1 VAHATQIMEFQTQLY
16 IDGQFVP
23 AQGGATLPVMN
34 PSNEQVLTHVASAQ
48 EGDVDAAVRAA
59 HAAFTGVWGRTDGP
73 ARARLLHR
81 LADLVERDADLIAEL
96 ESMDNGKVFGMARY
110 ADVAN
115 LIATLRYFAGYADKL
130 DGRSI
135 PVPDMF
141 GRPVLAYTVREPLG
155 VIGAIGAY
163 NAPTMYIGWKAAAAL
178 AAGNTVVLKPAEEA
192 PLSTLHVAKL
202 FHEAGFPAGVF
213 NVVVGAGPV
222 AGMAL
227 ARHPLVAKLS
237 YTGSG
242 AVGRILAAEAAKILK
257 PLTLEL
263 GGKAAQIVLQSAD
276 IDAAIDTLA
285 MGFLANQG
293 QICAAGTRILVH
305 RSRVAEVAE
314 RLAAI
319 ARAQVVGDALDPQS
333 TMGPVISQRAVDRI
347 LGYAQTGSDEGAE
360 RLTGGKRID
369 RPGYYLEPTVF
380 VGSNAM
386 RIAREEVFGPFAT
399 VIPFDDADEAVA
411 IANDSEYGLSAGV
424 FTRDLS
430 EAHGVARRLQAGA
443 VWINGFGLIDP
454 SMPWGGVKGSGYGR
468 ENGTNAL
475 DDVTHEK
482 VVTALL

>member
-1 VAHATQIMEFQTQLY
+1 MDAKTIEFENRLY
-16 IDGQFVP
+16 IGGQFVS
-23 AQGGATLPVMN
+23 ATGGATLPVIN
-34 PSNEQVLTHVASAQ
+34 PSSEDVLTHIASAS
-48 EGDVDAAVRAA
+48 EADVDMAVRAA
-59 HAAFTGVWGRTDGP
+59 HAAFHGVWGATDG
-73 ARARLLHR
+73 ASRARLLHR
-81 LADLVERDADLIAEL
+81 LADLVERDADLIARL
-96 ESMDNGKVFGMARY
+96 ESIDNGKVFGMARF

-141 GRPVLAYTVREPLG
+141 GRPVLSYTIREPLG

-192 PLSTLHVAKL
+192 PLSTLHVARL
-202 FHEAGFPAGVF
+202 FEEAGFPAGVF
-213 NVVVGAGPV
+213 NVVAGAGPV

-242 AVGRILAAEAAKILK
+242 LVGRILANEAAKTLK

-263 GGKAAQIVLQSAD
+263 GGKAAQIVLPSAD
-276 IDAAIDTLA
+276 LDEAIGTLA

-305 RSRVAEVAE
+305 RARVDEVVA

-319 ARAQVVGDALDPQS
+319 AREQVIGDALDPQS
-333 TMGPVISQRAVDRI
+333 TLGPVISQRAVDRI
-347 LGYAQTGSDEGAE
+347 LGYCHAGVSEGATQV
-360 RLTGGKRID
+360 TGGKRLD
-369 RPGYYLEPTVF
+369 RPGYYLEPTIF
-380 VGSNAM
+380 VGDNTM
-386 RIAREEVFGPFAT
+386 KIAREEIFGPVAC

-411 IANDSEYGLSAGV
+411 IANDSEYGLSAGI
-424 FTRDLS
+424 FTRDIRDG
-430 EAHGVARRLQAGA
+430 HGVARRLQAGA

-454 SMPWGGVKGSGYGR
+454 SMPWGGVKSSGYGR

>member
-1 VAHATQIMEFQTQLY
+1 MPTEFQTNLY
-16 IDGQFVP
+16 IDGKFV
-23 AQGGATLPVMN
+23 AARGGATLPVIN
-34 PSNEQVLTHVASAQ
+34 PSNEQVLTQVASAQ
-48 EGDVDAAVRAA
+48 EDDVDIAVRCA
-59 HAAFTGVWGRTDGP
+59 HAAFTGAWGKTDGP
-73 ARARLLHR
+73 SRARLLHR
-81 LADLVERDADLIAEL
+81 LADLVERDADLIARL
-96 ESMDNGKVFGMARY
+96 ESIDNGKVLGMARH

-115 LIATLRYFAGYADKL
+115 LIATLRYYAGYADKL

-141 GRPVLAYTVREPLG
+141 GRPVLSYTVREPLG

-192 PLSTLHVAKL
+192 PLSTLHVAGL
-202 FHEAGFPAGVF
+202 FHEAGFPAGAF

-242 AVGRILAAEAAKILK
+242 TVGRILAGEAAKILK

-263 GGKAAQIVLQSAD
+263 GGKAAQIVLQNAD
-276 IDAAIDTLA
+276 LDAAIDTLA
-285 MGFLANQG
+285 MGFMANQG

-305 RSRVAEVAE
+305 RSRVPEVAE

-319 ARAQVVGDALDPQS
+319 AQAQVIGDALDPQS
-333 TMGPVISQRAVDRI
+333 TMGPVISQRAVDRV
-347 LGYAQTGSDEGAE
+347 LGYCRKGVEEGAQCI
-360 RLTGGKRID
+360 TGGKRID

-380 VGSNAM
+380 IGNNSM
-386 RIAREEVFGPFAT
+386 RIAREEIFGPVAC
-399 VIPFDDADEAVA
+399 VIPFDNAAEAVA
-411 IANDSEYGLSAGV
+411 IANDSEYGLSAGI

-430 EAHGVARRLQAGA
+430 EAHGLAKRLQTGA
-443 VWINGFGLIDP
+443 VWINGFGMIDP
-454 SMPWGGVKGSGYGR
+454 SMPWGGVKSSGYGR
-468 ENGTNAL
+468 ENGTNAI

>member
-1 VAHATQIMEFQTQLY
+1 MTDSDHAFETRLY
-16 IDGQFVP
+16 IDGHFVS
-23 AQGGATLPVMN
+23 ASDGATLPVIN
-34 PSNEQVLTHVASAQ
+34 PSDERLIAHVAAATES
-48 EGDVDAAVRAA
+48 DVDRAVRAA
-59 HAAFTGVWGRTDGP
+59 HAAFHGAWGATDGP
-73 ARARLLHR
+73 TRARLLHR
-81 LADLVERDADLIAEL
+81 LADLVERDADAIARL
-96 ESMDNGKVFGMARY
+96 ESIDNGKVFGMARH

-141 GRPVLAYTVREPLG
+141 GRPVLAYTVRDPLG
-155 VIGAIGAY
+155 VIGAIAAY

-192 PLSTLHVAKL
+192 PLSTLYVARL
-202 FHEAGFPAGVF
+202 FDEAGFPPGVF
-213 NVVVGAGPV
+213 NVVPGAGPV

-242 AVGRILAAEAAKILK
+242 AVGRILATEAAKTLK

-263 GGKAAQIVLQSAD
+263 GGKAAQIVLPDAD
-276 IDAAIDTLA
+276 LDAAVDTLA

-305 RSRVAEVAE
+305 RTRVAEVAE
-314 RLAAI
+314 RLGAI
-319 ARAQVVGDALDPQS
+319 ARAQVIGDALDPA
-333 TMGPVISQRAVDRI
+333 TTLGPVISQRAVDRI
-347 LGYAQTGSDEGAE
+347 LGFCRAGIDEGAQ
-360 RLTGGKRID
+360 RVTGGKRIE
-369 RPGYYLEPTVF
+369 RPGFFLEPTVF
-380 VGSNAM
+380 IGNNTM
-386 RIAREEVFGPFAT
+386 RIAREEIFGPVAC
-399 VIPFDDADEAVA
+399 VMPFDDANEAVA
-411 IANDSEYGLSAGV
+411 IANDSDYGLSAGI

-430 EAHGVARRLQAGA
+430 AAHLVARRLQAGA
-443 VWINGFGLIDP
+443 VWLNGFGLIEP
-454 SMPWGGVKGSGYGR
+454 GLPWGGVKASGYGR
-468 ENGTNAL
+468 ENGLNAL

>member
-1 VAHATQIMEFQTQLY
+1 MTAETMEYQTRLY
-16 IDGQFVP
+16 INGQFVL
-23 AQGGATLPVMN
+23 ATGEATLPVIN
-34 PSNEQVLTHVASAQ
+34 PSNEQVLTHIASAQ

-59 HAAFTGVWGRTDGP
+59 QRAFDGEWGATDGS

-81 LADLVERDADLIAEL
+81 LADLVERDADLIARL
-96 ESMDNGKVFGMARY
+96 ESIDNGKVFGMARY

-155 VIGAIGAY
+155 VIGAIAAY
-163 NAPTMYIGWKAAAAL
+163 NAPTMYVGWKAAAAL

-192 PLSTLHVAKL
+192 PLSTLYIARL
-202 FHEAGFPAGVF
+202 FAEAGFPAGVF
-213 NVVVGAGPV
+213 NVVPGAGAV

-242 AVGRILAAEAAKILK
+242 AVGRILATEAAKTLK
-257 PLTLEL
+257 PMTLEL
-263 GGKAAQIVLQSAD
+263 GGKAAQIVLPSAD
-276 IDAAIDTLA
+276 LDTAIDTLA

-305 RSRVAEVAE
+305 RSRVAEVVE
-314 RLAAI
+314 RLTAI
-319 ARAQVVGDALDPQS
+319 AQAQVIGDALDPQS

-347 LGYAQTGSDEGAE
+347 LGYCNAGVEEGAE
-360 RLTGGKRID
+360 KMTGGR
-369 RPGYYLEPTVF
+369 RLGQPGYYVEPTLF
-380 VGSNAM
+380 VGRNTM
-386 RIAREEVFGPFAT
+386 RIAREEIFGPVAC
-399 VIPFDDADEAVA
+399 VIPFDDADEAVT
-411 IANDSEYGLSAGV
+411 IANDSDYALSAGI

-430 EAHGVARRLQAGA
+430 EAHRVARRLHSGA

-454 SMPWGGVKGSGYGR
+454 SMPWGGVKASGYGR
-468 ENGTNAL
+468 ENGPNAL

-482 VVTALL
+482 VVAALL